1 VLLKSI
7 SDLHNSSS
15 IFFSLKQR
23 KVRQAEHVAREGE
36 KRNACRI
43 LWGNP
48 KERDRNYLIH
58 EKYKAQSLANT
69 ARNVWVL

>member
-1 VLLKSI
+1 M
-7 SDLHNSSS
+7 
-15 IFFSLKQR
+15 
-23 KVRQAEHVAREGE
+23 AREGE

-58 EKYKAQSLANT
+58 EKYKAQSVANT
-69 ARNVWVL
+69 AGNLWVL